1 MPTNAAPAA
10 RRGWRAGGLG
20 GMPRVNAFLL
30 TRMSAPAE
38 SSGFGKWAFY
48 RAPGLIGQILS
59 YYLKNKFH

>member
-1 MPTNAAPAA
+1 
-10 RRGWRAGGLG
+10 
-20 GMPRVNAFLL
+20 MPRVNAFLL